1 MTMITIDDYLDA
13 FKEMCNYDDIDAKYF
28 GSKSLEAIIRDD
40 IENRLE
46 DGLMFTKEVLSKVVE
61 DALYS
66 IQYGDTD
73 DAGDL
78 AAIDEDFRNRFPDG
92 R

>member
-1 MTMITIDDYLDA
+1 MTMITTDDYLDA
-13 FKEMCNYDDIDAKYF
+13 FKEMCKYDDIDAKYF

>member
-1 MTMITIDDYLDA
+1 MQ
-13 FKEMCNYDDIDAKYF
+13 
-28 GSKSLEAIIRDD
+28 S
-40 IENRLE
+40 RLE
-46 DGLMFTKEVLSKVVE
+46 DGLMFTKEELSKVVE
-61 DALYS
+61 DALHS

-78 AAIDEDFRNRFPDG
+78 AAIDEDFHNRFPDG

>member
-1 MTMITIDDYLDA
+1 MAMVTADDYIDA
-13 FKEMCNYDDIDAKYF
+13 FKETCDYDDIDAKYF
-28 GSKSLEAIIRDD
+28 GSKSLETIIRDD
-40 IENRLE
+40 IQSRLE
-46 DGLMFTKEVLSKVVE
+46 DGLMFTKEALSKVVE

-73 DAGDL
+73 DANDL

>member
-1 MTMITIDDYLDA
+1 MTMITTDDYLDA

-66 IQYGDTD
+66 IQYGDTY

>member
-1 MTMITIDDYLDA
+1 MAMVTVDDYLDA
-13 FKEMCNYDDIDAKYF
+13 FKETCDYDDIDAKYF
-28 GSKSLEAIIRDD
+28 GSESLEAIIRDD
-40 IENRLE
+40 IRSRLE
-46 DGLMFTKEVLSKVVE
+46 DGLMFTKEALSKVVE

-66 IQYGDTD
+66 IQDGDTD
-73 DAGDL
+73 DANDL

>member
-1 MTMITIDDYLDA
+1 MAMVTVDDYLDA
-13 FKEMCNYDDIDAKYF
+13 FKEICDYDDIDAKYF

-40 IENRLE
+40 IQSRLE
-46 DGLMFTKEVLSKVVE
+46 DGLMFTKEALSKVVE

-66 IQYGDTD
+66 LQYGDTD
-73 DAGDL
+73 DANDL
-78 AAIDEDFRNRFPDG
+78 AAIDEDFYKRFPDG

>member
-1 MTMITIDDYLDA
+1 MEMITVDDYIDA
-13 FKEMCNYDDIDAKYF
+13 FRETCDYDDIDAKYF
-28 GSKSLEAIIRDD
+28 GSKSLEAIIQDD
-40 IENRLE
+40 MQSRLE
-46 DGLMFTKEVLSKVVE
+46 DGLMFTKEELSKVVE

-73 DAGDL
+73 DANDL
-78 AAIDEDFRNRFPDG
+78 AAINEDFHHRFPDG

>member
-1 MTMITIDDYLDA
+1 MTMITTDDYLDA
-13 FKEMCNYDDIDAKYF
+13 FKEMCNYDGIDAKYF

>member
-1 MTMITIDDYLDA
+1 MAMVTIDDYLDA
-13 FKEMCNYDDIDAKYF
+13 FKEICDYDDIDAEDF
-28 GSKSLEAIIRDD
+28 GNESFEAIIRDD
-40 IENRLE
+40 IQSRLE
-46 DGLMFTKEVLSKVVE
+46 DGLMFTKEALSKVVE

-66 IQYGDTD
+66 LQYGDTD

-78 AAIDEDFRNRFPDG
+78 AAIDEDFHKRFPDG

>member
-1 MTMITIDDYLDA
+1 
-13 FKEMCNYDDIDAKYF
+13 MCDYDDIDAKYF

-73 DAGDL
+73 DANDL

>member
-1 MTMITIDDYLDA
+1 MTMITVDDYLDA
-13 FKEMCNYDDIDAKYF
+13 FKEMCDYDEFDAKHF

>member
-1 MTMITIDDYLDA
+1 MAMITVDDYINA
-13 FKEMCNYDDIDAKYF
+13 FKETCDYDDIDAKYF
-28 GSKSLEAIIRDD
+28 DSESLGAIIRDD
-40 IENRLE
+40 IKSRLE
-46 DGLMFTKEVLSKVVE
+46 DGLMFTKEALSKVVE

-73 DAGDL
+73 DANDL
-78 AAIDEDFRNRFPDG
+78 AAIDEDFHNRFPDG

>member
-1 MTMITIDDYLDA
+1 MTMITTDDYLDA

-46 DGLMFTKEVLSKVVE
+46 DGLIFTKEVLSKVVE

>member
-1 MTMITIDDYLDA
+1 MTMITTDDYLDA

-78 AAIDEDFRNRFPDG
+78 AAINEDFRNRFPDG

>member
-1 MTMITIDDYLDA
+1 MTMITVDDYLDA
-13 FKEMCNYDDIDAKYF
+13 FKEMCNYDEFDTKHF
-28 GSKSLEAIIRDD
+28 GSESLEAIIRDD
-40 IENRLE
+40 LKSRLD
-46 DGLMFTKEVLSKVVE
+46 DGLMFTKEALSKVVE

-73 DAGDL
+73 DANDL
-78 AAIDEDFRNRFPDG
+78 AAINEDFHHRFPDG

>member
-1 MTMITIDDYLDA
+1 MTMIMVDDYLDA
-13 FKEMCNYDDIDAKYF
+13 FIKMCNDDEFDAKHF
-28 GSKSLEAIIRDD
+28 GSESLEAIIRDD
-40 IENRLE
+40 IKSRLE
-46 DGLMFTKEVLSKVVE
+46 DGIMFTKEALSKVVE

-73 DAGDL
+73 DANDL

>member
-1 MTMITIDDYLDA
+1 MAMVTVDDYLDA
-13 FKEMCNYDDIDAKYF
+13 FKETCDYDDIDAKYF
-28 GSKSLEAIIRDD
+28 GNESLEAIIRDD
-40 IENRLE
+40 IRSRLE
-46 DGLMFTKEVLSKVVE
+46 DGLMFTKEALSKVVE

-73 DAGDL
+73 DANDL

>member
-1 MTMITIDDYLDA
+1 MTMITVDDYLDA
-13 FKEMCNYDDIDAKYF
+13 FKEMCDYDEFDAKHF
-28 GSKSLEAIIRDD
+28 GSESLEAIIRDD
-40 IENRLE
+40 LKSRLD
-46 DGLMFTKEVLSKVVE
+46 DGLMFTKEALSKVVE

-73 DAGDL
+73 DANDL
-78 AAIDEDFRNRFPDG
+78 AAIDEDFHNRFPDG

>member
-1 MTMITIDDYLDA
+1 MAMVTVDDYLDA
-13 FKEMCNYDDIDAKYF
+13 FKETSDYDDIDAKYF
-28 GSKSLEAIIRDD
+28 GSESLEAIIRDD
-40 IENRLE
+40 IRSRLE
-46 DGLMFTKEVLSKVVE
+46 DGLMFTKEALSKVVE

-73 DAGDL
+73 DANDL

>member
-1 MTMITIDDYLDA
+1 
-13 FKEMCNYDDIDAKYF
+13 
-28 GSKSLEAIIRDD
+28 
-40 IENRLE
+40 
-46 DGLMFTKEVLSKVVE
+46 MFTKEVLSKVVE

>member
-1 MTMITIDDYLDA
+1 MTMITVDDYLDA
-13 FKEMCNYDDIDAKYF
+13 FKEMCNYDEFDAKHF
-28 GSKSLEAIIRDD
+28 GSESLEAIIRDD
-40 IENRLE
+40 LKSRFD
-46 DGLMFTKEVLSKVVE
+46 DGLMFTKEALSKVVE

-73 DAGDL
+73 DANDL
-78 AAIDEDFRNRFPDG
+78 AAIDEDFHNRFPDG